1 VESAKTVREPGH
13 DGGAA
18 YGVEVR
24 YRYEVDGKV
33 YAGQRAS
40 LHEDSD
46 NVNSFQQQLGER
58 LEAAQR
64 SGAPVQV
71 WVNPERPAES
81 VADRSLRLDLLALQ
95 LIVALG
101 FSGFGMGMGW
111 VLLRI
116 WLSMRLERQAL
127 KTPV

>member
-1 VESAKTVREPGH
+1 
-13 DGGAA
+13 
-18 YGVEVR
+18 
-24 YRYEVDGKV
+24 
-33 YAGQRAS
+33 
-40 LHEDSD
+40 
-46 NVNSFQQQLGER
+46 
-58 LEAAQR
+58 
-64 SGAPVQV
+64 VQV